1 MGFAG
6 LRDRSEECGV
16 GNSSGSVKYSIETKK
31 ALGPIPGKIAISGNP
46 CPNTRRRRPE
56 YNNMLRHA
64 ISRTTRTA
72 LISGRRSGLGALS
85 AAPSSVSSI
94 LSQRRCFSSDLP
106 DHTVQGMPALS
117 PTMEVGN
124 ISWRMQVSGIP
135 QYTRDGP
142 KRVT

>member
-1 MGFAG
+1 MICEIPICPRYLFHKT
-6 LRDRSEECGV
+6 RH
-16 GNSSGSVKYSIETKK
+16 SI
-31 ALGPIPGKIAISGNP
+31 LHVVVVQ
-46 CPNTRRRRPE
+46 
-56 YNNMLRHA
+56 YNNMLRQA
-64 ISRTTRTA
+64 ISRTANRA

-135 QYTRDGP
+135 QYTRNGP
-142 KRVT
+142 NWVT